1 MEVRRKLERHGAGT
15 DERCF
20 MGTDYSFNVRDTE
33 GYLFIAVG
41 ATITTIGFAEK
52 RDGLRLN

>member
-1 MEVRRKLERHGAGT
+1 
-15 DERCF
+15 